1 MLIFDL
7 IEAIIWRI
15 KKESHKAG
23 VKTRIKLFRFILS
36 KLDKNSRE
44 LRLHLLYSLMR
55 TTNKYNKER
64 KDFYKNKRNDG
75 RIFENGYDRYAKDY
89 FLEMEIKPIIQN
101 NRLKVND
108 EDYMG
113 ATAWSIWK
121 DGLRITEVFCSKDF
135 SKTENLYFYITDNF
149 K

>member
-7 IEAIIWRI
+7 IEAIIWSI
-15 KKESHKAG
+15 KKESIKAG

-64 KDFYKNKRNDG
+64 KDFYKNKRNNG
-75 RIFENGYDRYAKDY
+75 RIFENKNALHNRY
-89 FLEMEIKPIIQN
+89 
-101 NRLKVND
+101 
-108 EDYMG
+108 
-113 ATAWSIWK
+113 
-121 DGLRITEVFCSKDF
+121 
-135 SKTENLYFYITDNF
+135 
-149 K
+149 